1 MSNVIKYSRARD
13 EDTGFII
20 DSDARADSYFSALVR
35 QHDEKIEK
43 KGKKQ
48 ENEQENMTPLGGT
61 TPEIAI
67 EEPLQLTPEE
77 IEEEAKK
84 RAAEILSEAEEMKK
98 QIMNQAIKEA
108 KIKEK
113 SLSEAAA
120 EAGYKEGCEKAQA
133 EFEVKL
139 KKLEEERERLRQE
152 YRLETE
158 RLEPL
163 FASLVI
169 DYVERLTGIVA
180 REYETVI
187 YNMLLSAIN
196 NAESSKSY
204 IIHVPKEQFEYVNSR
219 GDYIRD
225 IVGNHANVE
234 IIADRVLPLNGCKI
248 ETDSCVIDTGL
259 DTRLTTLTNSIR
271 LLVGNKK

>member
-35 QHDEKIEK
+35 QHDEKIE
-43 KGKKQ
+43 
-48 ENEQENMTPLGGT
+48 
-61 TPEIAI
+61 
-67 EEPLQLTPEE
+67 
-77 IEEEAKK
+77 
-84 RAAEILSEAEEMKK
+84 
-98 QIMNQAIKEA
+98 
-108 KIKEK
+108 IKEK

-139 KKLEEERERLRQE
+139 QELEEERERLRQE

-225 IVGNHANVE
+225 IVGDHANVE

>member
-48 ENEQENMTPLGGT
+48 ENEQEKMTSLGGIA
-61 TPEIAI
+61 PEIAI

-120 EAGYKEGCEKAQA
+120 EAGYKEGCEKAQS

-139 KKLEEERERLRQE
+139 KELEEERERLRQE

>member
-48 ENEQENMTPLGGT
+48 ENMTSLGGIA
-61 TPEIAI
+61 PEIAI

-120 EAGYKEGCEKAQA
+120 DAGYKEGCEKAQA

-139 KKLEEERERLRQE
+139 KELEEERERLRQE

>member
-20 DSDARADSYFSALVR
+20 DSDARADSYFSTLVR

-48 ENEQENMTPLGGT
+48 ENEQENMTPLGGI

-133 EFEVKL
+133 ELEVKL
-139 KKLEEERERLRQE
+139 KELEEERERLRQE